1 LLRKKREV
9 RRLIGVGKNRQ
20 LRVKDGFDEDI
31 FGTKYSFGIKSGWRD
46 YSCCCRFIW
55 DLAAVYYDN

>member
-1 LLRKKREV
+1 ML
-9 RRLIGVGKNRQ
+9 
-20 LRVKDGFDEDI
+20 KDNEYENN
-31 FGTKYSFGIKSGWRD
+31 FGTKYSFDIKSGWRD